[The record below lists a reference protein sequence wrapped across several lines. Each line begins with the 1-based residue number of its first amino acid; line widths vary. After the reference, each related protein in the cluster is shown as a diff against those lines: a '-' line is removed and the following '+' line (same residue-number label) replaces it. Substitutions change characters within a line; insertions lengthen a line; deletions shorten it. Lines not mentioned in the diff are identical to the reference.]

1 MLEEIGYEYKVTL
14 VELNNGD
21 QFKKEFRKISP
32 FSKIPVIIDHKKNV
46 SIFESGAIL
55 IYLGEQSNKFYKEN
69 TNFDEEAIFI
79 YVVEGDTLAF
89 SDSISKYIKNE
100 KTFYKAAQRLDY
112 LDNIKTGRFKISKDI
127 GNKELI
133 TSLKFANTPLTV
145 TFNNQ
150 ERVENLAG
158 RISKQIYADS
168 TALINS
174 FTDKDFLVENK
185 FNKENI
191 LSIFIPNSYEV
202 YWDIEPDQ
210 FRDKMLL
217 EYEKFW
223 NKSRTEKAK
232 NIGLTKKEVTS
243 LASIVQKES
252 IKVDERPTIAGV
264 YINRLNTRMRL
275 QADPTVIYSIK
286 DYYKNFDTIIRR
298 VLYRDL
304 RLNSRYNT
312 YRING
317 LPPGPISMPD
327 ISAIDAVLNYEKH
340 KYIFFVADPYNR
352 GYHLFARNL
361 SEHNRNKKVYTRW
374 LNSRGIYR

>member
-1 MLEEIGYEYKVTL
+1 MKFLKV
-14 VELNNGD
+14 
-21 QFKKEFRKISP
+21 I
-32 FSKIPVIIDHKKNV
+32 IPVTIILSILFIDYYNKYYKDNTSFKDE
-46 SIFESGAIL
+46 SIFLYIV
-55 IYLGEQSNKFYKEN
+55 SNDSVLF
-69 TNFDEEAIFI
+69 T
-79 YVVEGDTLAF
+79 
-89 SDSISKYIKNE
+89 DSISKYIKSE
-100 KTFYKAAQRLDY
+100 KTFYKVAERLGY
-112 LDNIKTGRFKISKDI
+112 LDNIKTGRFKINKGI
-127 GNKELI
+127 GNKELV
-133 TSLKFANTPLTV
+133 TSLKFNNTPLTI

-158 RISKQIYADS
+158 RIAKQIYADS
-168 TALINS
+168 TALMNS

-191 LSIFIPNSYEV
+191 LSIFIPNSYQV

-252 IKVDERPTIAGV
+252 VKVDERPTIAGV

-327 ISAIDAVLNYEKH
+327 VSAIDAVLNYEKH
-340 KYIFFVADPYNR
+340 KYIFFVADPYNK

>member
-1 MLEEIGYEYKVTL
+1 MKFLKV
-14 VELNNGD
+14 
-21 QFKKEFRKISP
+21 I
-32 FSKIPVIIDHKKNV
+32 IPVGIILSILFIDH
-46 SIFESGAIL
+46 
-55 IYLGEQSNKFYKEN
+55 YNKFYKDN
-69 TNFDEEAIFI
+69 TNFNDDSIFLYI
-79 YVVEGDTLAF
+79 VSNDSLSFT
-89 SDSISKYIKNE
+89 DSISKYIKSE
-100 KTFYKAAQRLDY
+100 KTFYKVAQRLGY
-112 LDNIKTGRFKISKDI
+112 LDNIKTGRFKINKGV

-133 TSLKFANTPLTV
+133 SSLKFNNTPLTI

-158 RISKQIYADS
+158 RIAKQIYSDS

-174 FTDKDFLVENK
+174 FTDKDFLEENN

-191 LSIFIPNSYEV
+191 LSIFVPNSYEV
-202 YWDIEPDQ
+202 FWDIEPDQ
-210 FRDKMLL
+210 FRDKMFL

-223 NKSRTEKAK
+223 NKSRTEKSK
-232 NIGLTKKEVTS
+232 NIGLTKKEVIA

-252 IKVDERPTIAGV
+252 VKVDERPIIAGV

-312 YRING
+312 YKING

-327 ISAIDAVLNYEKH
+327 ITSIDAVLNYKKH
-340 KYIFFVADPYNR
+340 EYIFFVADPYNR

>member
-1 MLEEIGYEYKVTL
+1 MKFLKV
-14 VELNNGD
+14 
-21 QFKKEFRKISP
+21 I
-32 FSKIPVIIDHKKNV
+32 IPVTIILSILFIDYYNKYYKDNTSFKDE
-46 SIFESGAIL
+46 SIFLYIV
-55 IYLGEQSNKFYKEN
+55 SNDSVLF
-69 TNFDEEAIFI
+69 T
-79 YVVEGDTLAF
+79 
-89 SDSISKYIKNE
+89 DSISKYIKSE
-100 KTFYKAAQRLDY
+100 KTFYKVAERLGY
-112 LDNIKTGRFKISKDI
+112 LDNIKTGRFKINKGI
-127 GNKELI
+127 GNKELV
-133 TSLKFANTPLTV
+133 TSLKFNNTPLTI

-158 RISKQIYADS
+158 RIAKQIYADS
-168 TALINS
+168 TALMNS

-327 ISAIDAVLNYEKH
+327 VSAIDAVLNYEKH
-340 KYIFFVADPYNR
+340 KYIFFVADPYNK

>member
-1 MLEEIGYEYKVTL
+1 MKFLKV
-14 VELNNGD
+14 
-21 QFKKEFRKISP
+21 I
-32 FSKIPVIIDHKKNV
+32 IPVTIILSILFIDYYNKYYKDNTSFKDE
-46 SIFESGAIL
+46 SIFLYIV
-55 IYLGEQSNKFYKEN
+55 SNDSVSF
-69 TNFDEEAIFI
+69 T
-79 YVVEGDTLAF
+79 
-89 SDSISKYIKNE
+89 DSISKYIKSE
-100 KTFYKAAQRLDY
+100 KTFYRVAEKLGY
-112 LDNIKTGRFKISKDI
+112 LDNIKTGRFKINKGI
-127 GNKELI
+127 GNKELV
-133 TSLKFANTPLTV
+133 TSLKFNNTPLTI

-252 IKVDERPTIAGV
+252 VKVDERPTIAGV

-327 ISAIDAVLNYEKH
+327 VSAIDAVLNYEKH
-340 KYIFFVADPYNR
+340 KYIFFVADPYNK

>member
-1 MLEEIGYEYKVTL
+1 MKFLKV
-14 VELNNGD
+14 
-21 QFKKEFRKISP
+21 I
-32 FSKIPVIIDHKKNV
+32 IPVTIILSILFIDYYNKYYKDNTSFKDE
-46 SIFESGAIL
+46 SIFLYIV
-55 IYLGEQSNKFYKEN
+55 SNDSVSF
-69 TNFDEEAIFI
+69 T
-79 YVVEGDTLAF
+79 
-89 SDSISKYIKNE
+89 DSISKYIKSE
-100 KTFYKAAQRLDY
+100 KTFYRVAERLGY
-112 LDNIKTGRFKISKDI
+112 LDNIKTGRFKINKGI
-127 GNKELI
+127 GNKELV
-133 TSLKFANTPLTV
+133 TSLKFNNTPLTI

-158 RISKQIYADS
+158 RIAKQIYADS
-168 TALINS
+168 TALMNS

-191 LSIFIPNSYEV
+191 LSIFIPNSYQV

-252 IKVDERPTIAGV
+252 VKVDERPTIAGV

>member
-1 MLEEIGYEYKVTL
+1 MKFLKV
-14 VELNNGD
+14 
-21 QFKKEFRKISP
+21 I
-32 FSKIPVIIDHKKNV
+32 IPVTIILSILFIDYYNKYYKDNTSFKDE
-46 SIFESGAIL
+46 SIFLYIV
-55 IYLGEQSNKFYKEN
+55 SNDSVLF
-69 TNFDEEAIFI
+69 T
-79 YVVEGDTLAF
+79 
-89 SDSISKYIKNE
+89 DSISKYIKSE
-100 KTFYKAAQRLDY
+100 KTFYKVAERLGY
-112 LDNIKTGRFKISKDI
+112 LDNIKTGRFKINKGI
-127 GNKELI
+127 GNKELV
-133 TSLKFANTPLTV
+133 TSLKFNNTPLTI

-158 RISKQIYADS
+158 RIAKQIYADS
-168 TALINS
+168 TALMNS

-191 LSIFIPNSYEV
+191 LSIFIPNSYQV

-252 IKVDERPTIAGV
+252 VKVDERPIIAGV

-327 ISAIDAVLNYEKH
+327 VSAIDAVLNYEKH
-340 KYIFFVADPYNR
+340 KYIFFVADPYNK

>member
-1 MLEEIGYEYKVTL
+1 MKFLKV
-14 VELNNGD
+14 
-21 QFKKEFRKISP
+21 I
-32 FSKIPVIIDHKKNV
+32 IPVTIILSILFIDYYNKYYKDNTSFKDE
-46 SIFESGAIL
+46 SIFLYIV
-55 IYLGEQSNKFYKEN
+55 SNDSVLF
-69 TNFDEEAIFI
+69 T
-79 YVVEGDTLAF
+79 
-89 SDSISKYIKNE
+89 DSISKYIKSE
-100 KTFYKAAQRLDY
+100 KTFYKVAERLGY
-112 LDNIKTGRFKISKDI
+112 LDNIKTGRFKINKGI
-127 GNKELI
+127 GNKELV
-133 TSLKFANTPLTV
+133 TSLKFNNTPLTI

-168 TALINS
+168 TALMNS

-191 LSIFIPNSYEV
+191 LSIFIPNSYQV

-252 IKVDERPTIAGV
+252 VKVDERPTIAGV

-327 ISAIDAVLNYEKH
+327 VSAIDAVLNYEKH
-340 KYIFFVADPYNR
+340 KYIFFVADPYNK